1 MKLKRFIA
9 VFLACVLLILL
20 CSCEGGGVSVAAPE
34 EGAVH
39 ITFLDVGQADCA
51 LIRTA
56 DTVIVV
62 DTGASASN
70 GAELVSYLRRAGIE
84 RIDLLILS
92 HPHEDHIGGAPALL
106 REFDVAACLMPDL
119 LEDSAV
125 FRETVAALGDEG
137 CEVTRA
143 VADVVIEQGDLT
155 VEVLSPTKEFYSTV
169 NDACAVVRVRFGAF
183 SALFT
188 GDISETVE
196 KELIELY
203 GDDLKADIL
212 KVAHHGSS
220 SSTSAAFLF
229 AVMPQ
234 YAAISCAA
242 GNEYGF
248 PHIEVLARLASVGT
262 EVYRTDTEGTVT
274 FSVED
279 NGLSVTKKD

>member
-1 MKLKRFIA
+1 MKLKRVIA
-9 VFLACVLLILL
+9 LFLVCVLLVLL
-20 CSCEGGGVSVAAPE
+20 CSCDGVGARVAAPE
-34 EGAVH
+34 EGEVH

-51 LIRTA
+51 LIRTS

-62 DTGASASN
+62 DTGAVDSN
-70 GAELVSYLRRAGIE
+70 GAVLASYLRRSGID
-84 RIDLLILS
+84 RIDLLVLS
-92 HPHEDHIGGAPALL
+92 HPHEDHVGGAPTLL

-125 FRETVAALGDEG
+125 FRETVAALGDED

-143 VADVVIEQGDLT
+143 FAGVVSEHGDLT
-155 VEVLSPTKEFYSTV
+155 VEVLSPTREFYSTV
-169 NDACAVVRVRFGAF
+169 NDACAVVRVRFGEF
-183 SALFT
+183 SVLFM
-188 GDISETVE
+188 GDASETVE
-196 KELIELY
+196 KELVDLY
-203 GDDLKADIL
+203 KDDLKADIL

-229 AVMPQ
+229 AVMPR

-262 EVYRTDTEGTVT
+262 EVYRTDTEGTIT
-274 FSVED
+274 FCAKD
-279 NGLSVTKKD
+279 GGLFVMKKD

>member
-1 MKLKRFIA
+1 MKLKRGIA
-9 VFLACVLLILL
+9 LFLVCVLLVLL
-20 CSCEGGGVSVAAPE
+20 CSCDGVGARVAAPE

-70 GAELVSYLRRAGIE
+70 GAELVSYLRRSGIE

-125 FRETVAALGDEG
+125 FRETVAALGDED

-143 VADVVIEQGDLT
+143 FAGVVSEHGDLT
-155 VEVLSPTKEFYSTV
+155 VEVLSPTREFYSTV
-169 NDACAVVRVRFGAF
+169 NDACAVVRVRFGEF
-183 SALFT
+183 SVLFM
-188 GDISETVE
+188 GDASETVE
-196 KELIELY
+196 KELVDLY
-203 GDDLKADIL
+203 KDDLKADIL

-220 SSTSAAFLF
+220 SSTSAQFLF

-248 PHIEVLARLASVGT
+248 PHVEVLARLASVGA
-262 EVYRTDTEGTVT
+262 VVHRTDTEGTGT
-274 FSVED
+274 FFVED
-279 NGLSVTKKD
+279 WGRSVTKKD

>member
-1 MKLKRFIA
+1 MRLKRSIA
-9 VFLACVLLILL
+9 LFLAVVLLFLL
-20 CSCEGGGVSVAAPE
+20 CSCGGGGVAVPD

-62 DTGASASN
+62 DTGAVASN
-70 GAELVSYLRRAGIE
+70 GTELVSYLRRAGIK
-84 RIDLLILS
+84 RIDLLVLS

-106 REFDVAACLMPDL
+106 REFDVAACLMTDL

-125 FRETVAALGDEG
+125 FRETVSALKNET

-143 VADVVIEQGDLT
+143 VADVVLTCGGFT
-155 VEVLSPTKEFYSTV
+155 VEVLSPIKEFYSSM
-169 NDACAVVRVRFGAF
+169 NDASAVIRVKFGDFA
-183 SALFT
+183 ALFT
-188 GDISETVE
+188 GDISDVVE
-196 KELIELY
+196 AELVEHY
-203 GDDLKADIL
+203 GDALEADIL

-220 SSTSAAFLF
+220 SATGMDFLL
-229 AVMPQ
+229 AVRPR

-248 PHIEVLARLASVGT
+248 PHAEVLARLAVIGA

-274 FSVED
+274 FCATK
-279 NGLSVTKKD
+279 GGALSVIKKD